1 MEKKRKINYK
11 RRRRNLIIGII
22 TFFIFVSALASYLEK
37 REARVLA
44 EKTFKDKNKS
54 EISYKEEK

>member
-22 TFFIFVSALASYLEK
+22 TFFIFVSCLSSYLDK
-37 REARVLA
+37 QEAKSLA
-44 EKTFKDKNKS
+44 EKTFRDKNKS